1 MVFIFLLY
9 LFPPT
14 HFSMNKYIGGIAIG
28 TDIVMG
34 FKSIISKSIDSFLE
48 PRFVFLLIIFNKI
61 AWKKEVGHITT
72 LILNKQPIIK

>member
-1 MVFIFLLY
+1 MDV
-9 LFPPT
+9 
-14 HFSMNKYIGGIAIG
+14 GIAIG

-61 AWKKEVGHITT
+61 AWKKEVDT
-72 LILNKQPIIK
+72 LLH